1 MMIICPVLSQITL
14 RSPQY
19 FCSLNHLGPYP
30 GILFVCFT
38 LSHMEFSFVEIIKC
52 LHDSALPLDLRLQTG
67 GPEMPFRPQKVPFG
81 QI

>member
-1 MMIICPVLSQITL
+1 MIICPVLSQITL
-14 RSPQY
+14 QSPQY
-19 FCSLNHLGPYP
+19 FSSLNHLGPYS

-38 LSHMEFSFVEIIKC
+38 LSCMGFPFVEIIKC

-67 GPEMPFRPQKVPFG
+67 DPEMPFRPQKVPFG